1 MLWRDTRALVRE
13 IRGDVAVSEHK
24 FSGGQIILEQ
34 FFVFEAI
41 AGVEQRGKMGI
52 HVCECTEFA
61 VQIPGGHT
69 AEKALV
75 ARKSDGGVR
84 DTAGL
89 HGASEH
95 IELCAFAGAV
105 DSFEHNQFAA
115 SRHRE
120 RQSSIS
126 SCEFGSLRGANEWRK
141 ILRDKMQ
148 HMARAA
154 TSIAENIERVRERI
168 ARAAERSGR
177 NPEQIV
183 LVAATKTVSETAI
196 RAAYDAGV
204 RAFGENRVQEWE
216 SKQLELA
223 DLKASWHLIGH
234 LQSNKARRAAR
245 LFDWIDSVDDVPLA
259 IKLDEAAGETNEW
272 LAVLIEVQ
280 LDPRETKSGV
290 AQVDLPAAAD
300 AILQMPHLQLRGLMA
315 VPPQSED
322 PRDARPYFRRLRRLR
337 DDLEQ
342 QFGRSFPELSMGMSH
357 DFEVA
362 IEEGATQV
370 RVGSAIFGER
380 ARK

>member
-1 MLWRDTRALVRE
+1 M
-13 IRGDVAVSEHK
+13 
-24 FSGGQIILEQ
+24 
-34 FFVFEAI
+34 
-41 AGVEQRGKMGI
+41 QR
-52 HVCECTEFA
+52 
-61 VQIPGGHT
+61 
-69 AEKALV
+69 
-75 ARKSDGGVR
+75 
-84 DTAGL
+84 
-89 HGASEH
+89 
-95 IELCAFAGAV
+95 
-105 DSFEHNQFAA
+105 
-115 SRHRE
+115 
-120 RQSSIS
+120 
-126 SCEFGSLRGANEWRK
+126 
-141 ILRDKMQ
+141 
-148 HMARAA
+148 MARAG

-177 NPEQIV
+177 NAEQIV
-183 LVAATKTVSETAI
+183 LVAATKTLSAAAI

-216 SKQLELA
+216 SKQPELT

-290 AQVDLPAAAD
+290 AQVDLPAVAD

-315 VPPQSED
+315 VPPQSDD